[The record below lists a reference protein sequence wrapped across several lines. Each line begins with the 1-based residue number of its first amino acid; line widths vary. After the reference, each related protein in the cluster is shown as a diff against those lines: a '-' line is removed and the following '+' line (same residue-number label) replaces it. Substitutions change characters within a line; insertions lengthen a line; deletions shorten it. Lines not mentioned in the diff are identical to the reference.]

1 MAENRAWNLES
12 FIESLI
18 YELDRTQ
25 DMLALKGF
33 DQRVTYTVEDMA
45 LDLQLFPVY
54 TGDSV
59 LFSTARPGE
68 SGASKVSIKLGSI
81 TDRQIRETARPPV
94 RKNDLTVAELPTL
107 DPDTKKTLTRLG
119 VRSVGDLETMDRRQ
133 VDIGKA
139 TGGRVDY
146 AKLADEIGRARRQV
160 SRPSVDGMSVARS
173 ATGFV
178 LSLSGRNLVLD
189 DGELEPHF
197 PMAVVNQQPARVISA
212 SADEIQLALR
222 GDELR
227 SGDNTLAI
235 ALDPYAVIRMNVN
248 T

>member
-81 TDRQIRETARPPV
+81 TDRQIRETF
-94 RKNDLTVAELPTL
+94 E
-107 DPDTKKTLTRLG
+107 
-119 VRSVGDLETMDRRQ
+119 
-133 VDIGKA
+133 A
-139 TGGRVDY
+139 TTEYWG
-146 AKLADEIGRARRQV
+146 
-160 SRPSVDGMSVARS
+160 P
-173 ATGFV
+173 
-178 LSLSGRNLVLD
+178 
-189 DGELEPHF
+189 
-197 PMAVVNQQPARVISA
+197 
-212 SADEIQLALR
+212 
-222 GDELR
+222 
-227 SGDNTLAI
+227 
-235 ALDPYAVIRMNVN
+235 
-248 T
+248 